1 MSIECMAWALEQQGL
16 EPVDK
21 LVLLGIANHADRDGG
36 NAWPSLATL
45 ALYVGRGDQTVRR
58 SIRELQKRGLLD
70 VTVQGG
76 GTAKHG
82 GYRSNLYRV
91 IMHRDITG
99 DIPTDGRPITHDR
112 DGVSQVTGQG
122 YQGSDRRTIHEPS
135 MNHSSSDI
143 ELMFNKFWL
152 AYPRKVGKVE
162 AQRQFVKV
170 MKMKAAPTLTMLLDA
185 VALLVAEKR
194 EMQFIPHPRTW
205 LSHGRWMD
213 QTQEQEVKVI
223 REERPLCGNCQ
234 NGWVSQIEDGVER
247 WGKCKCQRKSAGQEP
262 ILQDV

>member
-36 NAWPSLATL
+36 NAWPSLTTL

-58 SIRELQKRGLLD
+58 SIRELQKRGLVT

-76 GTAKHG
+76 SSKHG
-82 GYRSNLYRV
+82 GYRSNLYQVNMGRA
-91 IMHRDITG
+91 ITC
-99 DIPTDGRPITHDR
+99 DIPEDDRAITHD
-112 DGVSQVTGQG
+112 QVGLSPVIDQG
-122 YQGSDRRTIHEPS
+122 YQGRDRRTIQEPS
-135 MNHSSSDI
+135 KNHSSSDI

-152 AYPRKVGKVE
+152 SYPRKVGKIE
-162 AQRQFVKV
+162 AQRQFTKV
-170 MKMKAAPTLTMLLDA
+170 MKSSGAPTLTMVLDA

-205 LSHGRWMD
+205 LSHGRWLD
-213 QTQEQEVKVI
+213 QTTP
-223 REERPLCGNCQ
+223 ERDEPAVQVVQKQFCGSCRS
-234 NGWVSQIEDGVER
+234 GWVLVVEDGVER
-247 WGKCKCQRKSAGQEP
+247 ASRCKCQR
-262 ILQDV
+262 